1 MAFRTGE
8 RVPASGV
15 YSAVNGGA
23 RKRLALAAGK
33 RFPPVQG
40 RNVVFHLER
49 TVTAKFTT
57 VTSAAVIDDISTEFA
72 AALKRLA
79 TK

>member
-1 MAFRTGE
+1 VYRESKGRGGK
-8 RVPASGV
+8 RV
-15 YSAVNGGA
+15 
-23 RKRLALAAGK
+23 ALAAGK
-33 RFPPVQG
+33 RFPSVQG